1 MSEYRN
7 IVFCSDF
14 SKNAN
19 HAYAEAAKVAS
30 ALGATLFVLHVV
42 PGAAPPSGGQGAH
55 TDGALG
61 KLREAYP
68 AAGAEYAVLH
78 GNEAV
83 QILSFAEEKDA
94 GLIVIGARG
103 IGALAGLFGG
113 GSVADRILKNAKI
126 PVLVVPAEASGE
138 SKPVA
143 DDPHTVRIHA

>member
-1 MSEYRN
+1 MSEYKN

-19 HAYAEAAKVAS
+19 HAYAEAVKVAQ

-42 PGAAPPSGGQGAH
+42 PGAGGGAEP
-55 TDGALG
+55 GGGLEN
-61 KLREAYP
+61 LRKAYP
-68 AAGAEYAVLH
+68 AEGAEYAVLN
-78 GNEAV
+78 GNETV

-113 GSVADRILKNAKI
+113 GSIADKVLKNAKI
-126 PVLVVPAEASGE
+126 PVLVVPAQSAGG
-138 SKPVA
+138 A
-143 DDPHTVRIHA
+143 

>member
-19 HAYAEAAKVAS
+19 HAYTEAVKVAS

-42 PGAAPPSGGQGAH
+42 PGAGGGEPGGAVE
-55 TDGALG
+55 

-68 AAGAEYAVLH
+68 AEGAEYAVLN
-78 GNEAV
+78 GNETV

-113 GSVADRILKNAKI
+113 GSIADKVLKNAKI
-126 PVLVVPAEASGE
+126 PVLVVPAESAAG
-138 SKPVA
+138 
-143 DDPHTVRIHA
+143 D

>member
-1 MSEYRN
+1 MSEYKN

-30 ALGATLFVLHVV
+30 ALGATLFLLHVV
-42 PGAAPPSGGQGAH
+42 PGADGGAPPPPSEEGAAPEK
-55 TDGALG
+55 ALEN
-61 KLREAYP
+61 LREAYP
-68 AAGAEYAVLH
+68 AEGVEYAVRH
-78 GNEAV
+78 GNETV

-113 GSVADRILKNAKI
+113 GSVADKVLKNAKI
-126 PVLVVPAEASGE
+126 PVLVVPAE
-138 SKPVA
+138 
-143 DDPHTVRIHA
+143 